1 MTENEIRINET
12 TMWREWITVRG
23 LEPITLQD
31 IDDRLAELKQQV
43 KVEPEVKVNFAEVL
57 DDMIKE
63 LQTEQQ
69 TIQNANNDDDWEKYC
84 WDVCDHQLKIL
95 YQLRSKISA

>member
-43 KVEPEVKVNFAEVL
+43 KVEPEVKP
-57 DDMIKE
+57 
-63 LQTEQQ
+63 
-69 TIQNANNDDDWEKYC
+69 AN
-84 WDVCDHQLKIL
+84 DVIAIIDEIIEREEKIL
-95 YQLRSKISA
+95 ATYPPDHTYEKLRISLRGGLTRLNEIKNRLSV

>member
-43 KVEPEVKVNFAEVL
+43 KVGPEVKPACETLQKRFDIYAKAINQI
-57 DDMIKE
+57 DDFFE
-63 LQTEQQ
+63 
-69 TIQNANNDDDWEKYC
+69 Y
-84 WDVCDHQLKIL
+84 H
-95 YQLRSKISA
+95 YQR